1 MMIARTIEFDVT
13 VDGITPQ
20 GEQFGGLQG
29 EHKAT
34 ELVFNFSQE
43 LIEKTVGVYDG
54 DALIITLQC
63 TDGAGGYHE
72 YEIAN
77 NDYGTTKK
85 FDIPR
90 EITQAGGIAS
100 FCLVWSDVFWE
111 GDNNEKAKSETI
123 IYSFPFKLRFKDTL
137 TVGTPSQQEFLK
149 DGASILATAQQYT
162 EETRILK
169 DETQLLLN
177 NASDVLDSLD
187 NSIVEAQEEKT
198 SLQDLMVNSKTVNM
212 ALQKNNTF
220 AQQNREILE
229 PLIEEAELKQESLQN
244 LLGNSDTVLEELNNI
259 EEALDTIIEI
269 QNSLIGGNE

>member
-1 MMIARTIEFDVT
+1 MMKARTIEFDVT

-34 ELVFNFSQE
+34 ELVFNISQE
-43 LIEKTVGVYDG
+43 LAEITEEVYDG
-54 DALIITLQC
+54 DALIVTLQC

-100 FCLVWSDVFWE
+100 FCLVWSDVFWYGE
-111 GDNNEKAKSETI
+111 NNEKAQSETI

-137 TVGTPSQQEFLK
+137 TVGTPSQQEFFK
-149 DGASILATAQQYT
+149 DGASILESAKQYT

-169 DETQLLLN
+169 EETQILVENANNTLN
-177 NASDVLDSLD
+177 DLN
-187 NSIVEAQEEKT
+187 NSIVESQETTSALNDKIILGRATAQ
-198 SLQDLMVNSKTVNM
+198 
-212 ALQKNNTF
+212 ALQRNNTF
-220 AQQNREILE
+220 AEQR
-229 PLIEEAELKQESLQN
+229 IEDIEN
-244 LLGNSDTVLEELNNI
+244 ILGNTDTVLEELNNI
-259 EEALDTIIEI
+259 EEALDRIIAI
-269 QNSLIGGNE
+269 QESYIGGGN